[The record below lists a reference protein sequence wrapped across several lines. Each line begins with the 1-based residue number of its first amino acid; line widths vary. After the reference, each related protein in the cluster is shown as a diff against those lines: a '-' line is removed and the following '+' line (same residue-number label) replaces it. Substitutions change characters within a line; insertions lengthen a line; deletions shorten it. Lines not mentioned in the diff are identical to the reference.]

1 MEINTEYL
9 LYQFVA
15 YVINLRIMVCGSIG
29 YGRINEISKLY
40 SFLRKEGFD
49 VLDHV
54 KDKEMDYSNV
64 KDFRNKIELSRR
76 IIRHDLNY
84 VKKADVLVVLADAP
98 SHGTAIEMFV
108 GKTKGKKIILL
119 AKKPVPTPW
128 PVNFS
133 NYIVSNQKQLV
144 EVLCKIH
151 SK

>member
-1 MEINTEYL
+1 
-9 LYQFVA
+9 
-15 YVINLRIMVCGSIG
+15 MVCGSIG

-76 IIRHDLNY
+76 IIRHDLSY
-84 VKKADVLVVLADAP
+84 VKKADVLIVLADTP

-108 GKTKGKKIILL
+108 GKNEGKKIILL
-119 AKKPVPTPW
+119 AKRPVPTPW
-128 PVNFS
+128 LVNFS
-133 NYIVSNQKQLV
+133 NYIISNQKQLV